1 MVVASTIS
9 DSIRS
14 RAAGGGVALIGYVT
28 AGFPSKDALAL
39 QVRSMARHAAVI
51 EIGVPFSDPMAD
63 GVTIQ
68 RSSKVALDNGV
79 TLEWIFQTL
88 EAMGPQAC
96 PIALMSY
103 LNPVISAFGTGPRAL
118 AELARRARQAHVSA
132 LIVPDLPLEESAEVR
147 AALHEQGV
155 GLVQLVSPVT
165 PRARAVELARASD
178 GFLYAVT
185 VTGVTG
191 AGGGGGGGTNGH
203 ATDLQGYLSMLR
215 EVSPVPVCAGFG
227 IRTRQQVA
235 ALSGLAEG
243 AIVGSALIDAIERG
257 EDPGDVLATLGA

>member
-1 MVVASTIS
+1 
-9 DSIRS
+9 

-28 AGFPSKDALAL
+28 AGFPSKDALAG

-118 AELARRARQAHVSA
+118 AELARRARQAHVAA
-132 LIVPDLPLEESAEVR
+132 LIVPDLPLDESAEVR
-147 AALHEQGV
+147 AALHAQGV

-165 PRARAVELARASD
+165 PRARAAELARASD
-178 GFLYAVT
+178 GFVYAVT

-191 AGGGGGGGTNGH
+191 AAGATGGAAGG
-203 ATDLQGYLSMLR
+203 AADLHGYLSMVR

-227 IRTRQQVA
+227 IRTRAQVA
-235 ALSGLAEG
+235 ALAGVADG